1 MPEDR
6 LTAVEVLI
14 RGHPDGIAIRDVMR
28 QLDASVSRRTLQH
41 WLRQLVDAGRIAR
54 EGSGRGTTY
63 RSRIL
68 ELEVHAQTGPP
79 SAHVRIH
86 ALPEDLARQHHELK
100 RRYLSLPPDHRR
112 RAGYR
117 REFLD
122 AYRPNATAYLS
133 TAERA
138 RLRAMG
144 QLESPPEPAGT
155 HARRILGRML
165 IDLSWNSSRLEGNT
179 YSLLETQRLLESGL
193 QADGRDAR
201 ETQMI
206 LNHKHVIEFLVD
218 RVEDGAGLDRA
229 TILNLHGILADNL
242 LPDPAASGRLRSR
255 PVGIGR
261 SAYRPLD
268 VPQLLE
274 ECFDG
279 LLSKAY
285 AIDDPFE
292 QALFCLI
299 QLPYLQAFEDV
310 NKRVSRL
317 AANVPFIRHNLSPL
331 AFVDVPRDCYTDAL
345 LLVYERNDIGLM
357 KALFLWAYERSA
369 ARYGAVRQAI
379 GQPDPFRLL
388 YREELREVV
397 ARTVRERLDSRTAV
411 AHIRTWAAANIE
423 PADRHRFQ
431 EVAETELMSLHEG
444 NYARYGVTPREFEGW
459 RAVWEVAS

>member
-144 QLESPPEPAGT
+144 QLESPRNRP
-155 HARRILGRML
+155 GRMPGA
-165 IDLSWNSSRLEGNT
+165 SS
-179 YSLLETQRLLESGL
+179 
-193 QADGRDAR
+193 DA
-201 ETQMI
+201 
-206 LNHKHVIEFLVD
+206 
-218 RVEDGAGLDRA
+218 
-229 TILNLHGILADNL
+229 
-242 LPDPAASGRLRSR
+242 
-255 PVGIGR
+255 
-261 SAYRPLD
+261 
-268 VPQLLE
+268 
-274 ECFDG
+274 C
-279 LLSKAY
+279 
-285 AIDDPFE
+285 
-292 QALFCLI
+292 
-299 QLPYLQAFEDV
+299 
-310 NKRVSRL
+310 
-317 AANVPFIRHNLSPL
+317 
-331 AFVDVPRDCYTDAL
+331 
-345 LLVYERNDIGLM
+345 
-357 KALFLWAYERSA
+357 
-369 ARYGAVRQAI
+369 
-379 GQPDPFRLL
+379 
-388 YREELREVV
+388 
-397 ARTVRERLDSRTAV
+397 
-411 AHIRTWAAANIE
+411 
-423 PADRHRFQ
+423 
-431 EVAETELMSLHEG
+431 
-444 NYARYGVTPREFEGW
+444 
-459 RAVWEVAS
+459 